1 MDKPAKRIVMI
12 VGPTAVG
19 KSDLG
24 VYLAQQLH
32 GEVINGDAYQI
43 YRHMDIGTAK
53 ITPKEMQGVPHH
65 LLDIAD
71 PTVAYSVAK
80 FKKAATAMIDTVAD
94 RQQLP
99 ILVGGTGFYLNSL
112 RLNLPL
118 GGKAPPTAIRQR
130 WQVALATNGQS
141 WLWQQLAQR
150 DPDAAQQIA
159 PANTRRVIRALE
171 VGELTG
177 RRFSDQPQPE
187 PLFSTLVIGLTTDRT
202 VLYDRINA
210 RVDAMMQAGLL
221 AEVEQLLKTVPADAQ
236 AMQAIGYKE
245 LVPYLH
251 GQAELANCVALIKQH
266 SRHFAKRQLTYFRNQ
281 MPTHWFDLVASGRQK
296 CHCYVGATVA

>member
-80 FKKAATAMIDTVAD
+80 FK
-94 RQQLP
+94 L
-99 ILVGGTGFYLNSL
+99 F
-112 RLNLPL
+112 
-118 GGKAPPTAIRQR
+118 AII
-130 WQVALATNGQS
+130 
-141 WLWQQLAQR
+141 
-150 DPDAAQQIA
+150 P
-159 PANTRRVIRALE
+159 RA
-171 VGELTG
+171 
-177 RRFSDQPQPE
+177 
-187 PLFSTLVIGLTTDRT
+187 
-202 VLYDRINA
+202 A
-210 RVDAMMQAGLL
+210 RVARVYGEHYRAYRGANQQPSDELS
-221 AEVEQLLKTVPADAQ
+221 AE
-236 AMQAIGYKE
+236 
-245 LVPYLH
+245 
-251 GQAELANCVALIKQH
+251 
-266 SRHFAKRQLTYFRNQ
+266 
-281 MPTHWFDLVASGRQK
+281 
-296 CHCYVGATVA
+296 

>member
-99 ILVGGTGFYLNSL
+99 ILVGGTGFYLNS
-112 RLNLPL
+112 
-118 GGKAPPTAIRQR
+118 
-130 WQVALATNGQS
+130 
-141 WLWQQLAQR
+141 
-150 DPDAAQQIA
+150 
-159 PANTRRVIRALE
+159 
-171 VGELTG
+171 
-177 RRFSDQPQPE
+177 
-187 PLFSTLVIGLTTDRT
+187 
-202 VLYDRINA
+202 
-210 RVDAMMQAGLL
+210 
-221 AEVEQLLKTVPADAQ
+221 
-236 AMQAIGYKE
+236 
-245 LVPYLH
+245 
-251 GQAELANCVALIKQH
+251 
-266 SRHFAKRQLTYFRNQ
+266 
-281 MPTHWFDLVASGRQK
+281 
-296 CHCYVGATVA
+296 